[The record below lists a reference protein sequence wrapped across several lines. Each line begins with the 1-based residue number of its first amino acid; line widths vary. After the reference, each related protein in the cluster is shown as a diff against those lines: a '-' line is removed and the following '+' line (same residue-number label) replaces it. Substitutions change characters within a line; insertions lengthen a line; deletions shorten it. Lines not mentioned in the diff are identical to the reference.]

1 MVNVSFLFSNAHRL
15 SPVEEAREALLSLE
29 SRELYRQQSAQTRD
43 NAPAPFPKPTPG
55 HH

>member
-1 MVNVSFLFSNAHRL
+1 MNVAAVFTNAHRL
-15 SPVEEAREALLSLE
+15 SPVEEAREAQLSLE

-43 NAPAPFPKPTPG
+43 NAPAPFPKPD